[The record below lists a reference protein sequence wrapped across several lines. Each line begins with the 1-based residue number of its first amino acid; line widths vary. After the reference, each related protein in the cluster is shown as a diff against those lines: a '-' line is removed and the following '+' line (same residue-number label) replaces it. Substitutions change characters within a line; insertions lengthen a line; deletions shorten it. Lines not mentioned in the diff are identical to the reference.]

1 LRSRIDR
8 KEAFVIPS
16 ALFMAR
22 GICLSAAKIK
32 ADFSLRGMTNSYFAR
47 GINSAAGGFTPYIA
61 AKLF

>member
-1 LRSRIDR
+1 
-8 KEAFVIPS
+8 
-16 ALFMAR
+16 MAR
-22 GICLSAAKIK
+22 GVCLSAAKIK